1 MRVLAIITEYNP
13 FHNGHLWQIR
23 RAREVIGCDYL
34 LILQSGAFVQRGEP
48 AVLDKWTRARM
59 ALAGGADAVLELN
72 SSYALS
78 SASRFA
84 AGAIRLL
91 NAAGVVTDLCFGA
104 ETADLPA
111 LERLAESRREDVLR
125 RALAEGKSYPAAEAV
140 AHAAELTPN
149 DILALEYLRAL
160 KDTGSSIR
168 PHVLPRVSGHGEEGI
183 SPFTSAQAI
192 RTAWAEN
199 RSADEAVPFPAWAR
213 DTLRMQGGPASL
225 GCLAPLLFYRVRM
238 AVPQDLLSLPE
249 IGQEGLENRIIHA
262 FSSADTLEE
271 ALQSA
276 KTKRYTMARI
286 KRTLCHLLLGRTREE
301 DFALARPDH
310 LRLLG
315 FRQEASP
322 LLRAIQGHALLPLV
336 NKVADAE
343 MTPHLQSDIRAQNLW
358 ALSVP
363 ALQKQNLDF
372 LTSPVL
378 YRE

>member
-23 RAREVIGCDYL
+23 RARELIGCDYL

-84 AGAIRLL
+84 AGAVRLL
-91 NAAGVVTDLCFGA
+91 EAAGIVTDLCFGA
-104 ETADLPA
+104 ETADLSV
-111 LERLAESRREDVLR
+111 LKKLSESRQEDVLLH
-125 RALAEGKSYPAAEAV
+125 ALAEGKSYPAAEAI
-140 AHAAELTPN
+140 AHAADLTPN
-149 DILALEYLRAL
+149 DILAMEYLRAL
-160 KDTGSSIR
+160 EDTESSIQ
-168 PHVLPRVSGHGEEGI
+168 PHVLPRVSGHGKEGI
-183 SPFTSAQAI
+183 SEFTSARAI
-192 RTAWAEN
+192 RTAWAEK
-199 RSADEAVPFPAWAR
+199 RPADEAMPFPVCAQEALH
-213 DTLRMQGGPASL
+213 TQGGPASL
-225 GCLAPLLFYRVRM
+225 EQLSPLFFYRVRT
-238 AVPQDLLSLPE
+238 ADPQDLLCLPE
-249 IGQEGLENRIIHA
+249 IGQEGLENRILRA
-262 FSSADTLEE
+262 FSASTTLEE
-271 ALQSA
+271 ALQNA

-286 KRTLCHLLLGRTREE
+286 KRTLCHLLLGRTREG
-301 DFALARPDH
+301 DLALARPDH

-315 FRQEASP
+315 FRTSASP
-322 LLRAIQGHALLPLV
+322 LLRALQDRSLLPLV

-358 ALSVP
+358 ALSTP
-363 ALQKQNLDF
+363 ALRKQNLDYV
-372 LTSPVL
+372 TSPVL